1 MGQRSKR
8 NSTVHASSQ
17 EEMVGAVIEY
27 VRGISLVKA
36 FSQQGGSVAGIR
48 TAFEKS
54 RRINIK
60 IKKDYILCN

>member
-1 MGQRSKR
+1 
-8 NSTVHASSQ
+8 
-17 EEMVGAVIEY
+17 MVGAVIEY